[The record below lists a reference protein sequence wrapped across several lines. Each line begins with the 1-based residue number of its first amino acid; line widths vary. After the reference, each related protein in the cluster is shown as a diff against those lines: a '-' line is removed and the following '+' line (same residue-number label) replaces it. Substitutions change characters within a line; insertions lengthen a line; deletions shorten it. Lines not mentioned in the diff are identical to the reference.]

1 MQRDTLTFWSQI
13 AARPITTRRRL
24 QKAAKSVE
32 DGFDFGKSKVDEK
45 LIAQLAT
52 GATLEY

>member
-1 MQRDTLTFWSQI
+1 MRADT
-13 AARPITTRRRL
+13 TTRRRF
-24 QKAAKSVE
+24 KKPPKVSKT
-32 DGFDFGKSKVDEK
+32 GSIGKSKVDEK